1 MQNVVSTFLNV
12 VNFKVDVQR
21 CFNVDL
27 ALCDVAISYQPKS
40 NVEPTLKCLLGMFL
54 RSCTF
59 TCFLI
64 NADAN
69 VNKIVF
75 PLSST
80 HFRNDFLSNSYENIT
95 FNIQKKQAHI
105 NLILLSQ
112 LIQTLDCTS
121 IFIYPVSAV
130 GSIRIPNSNTG
141 FGHKIH
147 VDTAIFKI

>member
-1 MQNVVSTFLNV
+1 MTYNVVSTLIWHCATLRYHINLKATLNRRWNV
-12 VNFKVDVQR
+12 CWS
-21 CFNVDL
+21 CF
-27 ALCDVAISYQPKS
+27 
-40 NVEPTLKCLLGMFL
+40 F

-75 PLSST
+75 PVSST

-95 FNIQKKQAHI
+95 FSIQKKQAHI

-130 GSIRIPNSNTG
+130 GSIWIPNSNTG

-147 VDTAIFKI
+147 MDTAILKQ